1 MRDLAM
7 RVREYY
13 DQAADPVTADEIF
26 CRLVAEPQPAP
37 RRRRPVWVVAGAAAL
52 VLILIGGVGLL
63 RVLRDDAVVTDEP
76 MPTTTLPTVTVA
88 PVDSATMIT
97 PDLPVQIVNS
107 VALAQDQSPAVLYMV
122 EPQDRAALIICSD
135 PSCNSFVESLVYE
148 FATFGNVSDLA
159 IGPDG
164 LPVFAFSDF
173 DEGTLTT
180 EAGIVHCSD
189 VGCSN
194 SSVEIFEFDSEGMAP
209 TLALDLQG
217 LPAAIF
223 TDWSDDGQVGTYVF
237 VRCQDARCS
246 DYTVSTIAD
255 AGGPP
260 VLTFDKSGKPL
271 VGFSRNERDG
281 STAHLVMVTCSD
293 SACSEGGSETLVV
306 ESPVNAHSIDMAL
319 GPDET
324 PTFVFGEPK
333 LYIAHCRQPS
343 CATGA
348 DVSAISL
355 DVEMSNA
362 IEIGADGLPIIAY
375 TVLAPPSV
383 RELRVASC
391 ADATCSE
398 GTIEVVASH
407 SWMPGMDMTLASSDN
422 PVIVHQAETAMRI
435 TICGDAACAVA
446 SERHLAWGQ
455 AEFQIP
461 ESTVPDVLGWTQ
473 MESLA
478 GGVSPTGVRASATG
492 SEGTIVVGTHDG
504 KPTAWITPDGLTWTE
519 FTIAS
524 EGEVFDVA
532 AGGPGFVV
540 VGSTCS
546 DLALSTR
553 DTPPCDPAIW
563 TSNDGASTWTLTSTT
578 DQFGGCSS
586 LTAPSEFGCQTWA
599 DDVLLT
605 DVGFV
610 AAGYDVIDG
619 VEPWQGVIWTSSD
632 GVAWER
638 SAVASVD
645 GQPTTPAGRPPYPE
659 LVADAPWQGGL
670 YGLGT
675 RCSGQGASLTCQP
688 FGWISS
694 DGMTW
699 EPVDLDPLDFGASDH
714 AQLIEDGL
722 HLVSGDFGLLALG
735 SNIDPTTWDET
746 PMMFLSVDGEQW
758 DPFRLDPEM
767 SGTNTLVS
775 LGDRVMAFGVG
786 GVWVW
791 TPDTMDS

>member
-1 MRDLAM
+1 
-7 RVREYY
+7 
-13 DQAADPVTADEIF
+13 
-26 CRLVAEPQPAP
+26 
-37 RRRRPVWVVAGAAAL
+37 
-52 VLILIGGVGLL
+52 
-63 RVLRDDAVVTDEP
+63 
-76 MPTTTLPTVTVA
+76 
-88 PVDSATMIT
+88 
-97 PDLPVQIVNS
+97 
-107 VALAQDQSPAVLYMV
+107 
-122 EPQDRAALIICSD
+122 
-135 PSCNSFVESLVYE
+135 
-148 FATFGNVSDLA
+148 VSELA
-159 IGPDG
+159 IGADG

-173 DEGTLTT
+173 DEGSLTT

-189 VGCSN
+189 VTCLD
-194 SSVEIFEFDSEGMAP
+194 SSVEIFEFESEGMAP
-209 TLALDLQG
+209 SFALDPQG

-223 TDWSDDGQVGTYVF
+223 TDWSEDGQAGTYVF
-237 VRCQDARCS
+237 VHCQDAQCGNF
-246 DYTVSTIAD
+246 TVSTIAN

-260 VLTFDKSGKPL
+260 VLTFDESGMPL
-271 VGFSRNERDG
+271 VGFNRNERDG

-293 SACSEGGSETLVV
+293 SACSRGGSETLVV
-306 ESPVNAHSIDMAL
+306 ESQVNAHSIGMTL
-319 GPDET
+319 GLDGT

-333 LYIAHCRQPS
+333 LYVAHCLEPS
-343 CATGA
+343 CETGA

-362 IEIGADGLPIIAY
+362 IEIGSDGLPIVAY
-375 TVLAPPSV
+375 TVLVRDFV

-391 ADATCSE
+391 SDPACTE
-398 GTIEVVASH
+398 GKIEVVASA
-407 SWMPGMDMTLASSDN
+407 SWMPSMDMTLASSDN
-422 PVIVHQAETAMRI
+422 PVIVHQADTAMGI

-446 SERHLAWGQ
+446 SGRHLAWSQ
-455 AEFQIP
+455 AEFQFP
-461 ESTVPDVLGWTQ
+461 ESTVPAALGWTQ

-478 GGVSPTGVRASATG
+478 GGVSPTGARASATG
-492 SEGTIVVGTHDG
+492 SEGTIVVGTLDG

-524 EGEVFDVA
+524 EGEAFDVA

-546 DLALSTR
+546 DLASSTR

-563 TSNDGASTWTLTSTT
+563 TSSDGASTWTLTSTT

-586 LTAPSEFGCQTWA
+586 LATLSEFGCQTWA
-599 DDVLLT
+599 DDVLFT
-605 DVGFV
+605 DSGFV
-610 AAGYDVIDG
+610 AAGYDIIDG
-619 VEPWQGVIWTSSD
+619 TEPNQPVVWTSL
-632 GVAWER
+632 GGFTWER
-638 SAVASVD
+638 VAVSAPD
-645 GQPTTPAGRPPYPE
+645 GQSPTPAGRPPYPE

-675 RCSGQGASLTCQP
+675 RCSEQGSGLMCQP

-694 DGMTW
+694 DGATW
-699 EPVDLDPLDFGASDH
+699 EPVDLDPSDFGASDH

-758 DPFRLDPEM
+758 DAFRLNPEM